1 MRRYLAAASVATA
14 LLVTSAANGQDY
26 PNKVIRIVAGS
37 VGGGNDFVARVV
49 AQGITSPMGQPV
61 IVDNRGPG
69 VIPIEYAAKMPPDG
83 HTLLVNG
90 STLWT
95 IFLLQKTSYDPL
107 RDFAPITL
115 ATIVPNLLVVHPSLP
130 VKSVKD
136 LIALAKARPGE
147 LNYASTTTGG
157 SGHLAGEL
165 LKSMAGVNIVRI
177 PYKGNA
183 PQISA
188 VISGEVEIAIADIGL
203 LEAHAK
209 SGRVRAIAITSAQPS
224 ALYPGMP
231 TVAATVPGYELIG
244 TTGIYAPA
252 KTPQPIINRLN
263 QEMVRVLRTPD
274 IKEKFL
280 STGTEVIASSPEDLA
295 ALIKSD
301 MARMAKVIKD
311 AGIKGD

>member
-1 MRRYLAAASVATA
+1 MAAG
-14 LLVTSAANGQDY
+14 AADGQDY

-37 VGGGNDFVARVV
+37 VGGGNDVLARLV
-49 AQGITSPMGQPV
+49 AQGITAPLGQPV

-69 VIPIEYAAKMPPDG
+69 VIPIEHAAKTPPDG
-83 HTLLVNG
+83 YTLLVNG

-95 IFLLQKTSYDPL
+95 IFLLQKTSYDPV

-136 LIALAKARPGE
+136 LVAMAKARPGE
-147 LNYASTTTGG
+147 LNYGSTTTGG

-188 VISGEVEIAIADIGL
+188 VISGEVEIALADVGL
-203 LEAHAK
+203 LEPHAK
-209 SGRVRAIAITSAQPS
+209 SGRVRALAITSAKPS

-231 TVAATVPGYELIG
+231 TVAATIPGYELIG

-252 KTPQPIINRLN
+252 KTPQAIISRLN
-263 QEMVRVLRTPD
+263 QEIVRVLRAPEV
-274 IKEKFL
+274 KEKIL
-280 STGTEVIASSPEDLA
+280 NTGTEVVAGTPEELA